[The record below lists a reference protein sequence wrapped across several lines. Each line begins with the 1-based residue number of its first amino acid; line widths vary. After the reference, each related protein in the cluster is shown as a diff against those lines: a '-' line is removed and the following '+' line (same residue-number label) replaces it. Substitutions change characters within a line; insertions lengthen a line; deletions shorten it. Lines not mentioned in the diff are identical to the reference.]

1 MTLETGERR
10 AMPDGVQRFKSLIEP
25 NLDAL
30 FRAAYRLA
38 RNRSDAEDLVQE
50 TCVRAYDHI
59 AELRE
64 SEHVKG
70 WLLRVLHNAFVDGA
84 RRKKRSPITT
94 RAEGSELDSF
104 ASPGLNPEESAHAAQ
119 REELLQRAWLK
130 LERGHRALLALRAE
144 GYALDEISKITGL
157 ALDALN
163 ARLYRARQSF
173 ARHLK
178 EEQMSPAARKEV
190 AR

>member
-1 MTLETGERR
+1 
-10 AMPDGVQRFKSLIEP
+10 MPDGVQRFKALIEP
-25 NLDAL
+25 HLDAL

-64 SEHVKG
+64 SEPVKG
-70 WLLRVLHNAFVDGA
+70 WLLRVLHNVFVDGA
-84 RRKKRSPITT
+84 RRTKRSPVAT
-94 RAEGSELDSF
+94 RAEGGELDSC
-104 ASPGLNPEESAHAAQ
+104 ASPGPNPEEAAYAAQ

-144 GYALDEISKITGL
+144 GYTLDEISKITGL
-157 ALDALN
+157 ALDVLN

>member
-1 MTLETGERR
+1 
-10 AMPDGVQRFKSLIEP
+10 MPDGVQRFKALIEP
-25 NLDAL
+25 HLDGL

-38 RNRSDAEDLVQE
+38 RNRPDAEDLVQE
-50 TCVRAYDHI
+50 ACVRAFDHI
-59 AELRE
+59 SELRE
-64 SEHVKG
+64 SEPVKG
-70 WLLRVLHNAFVDGA
+70 WLLRVLHNSFIDGT
-84 RRKKRSPITT
+84 RRAKRSPVAT
-94 RAEGSELDSF
+94 RADGGDPNTSVCPL
-104 ASPGLNPEESAHAAQ
+104 PNPEELACATQ
-119 REELLQRAWLK
+119 REELLQRAWLR

-144 GYALDEISKITGL
+144 GYSLDEISKVTGL

-178 EEQMSPAARKEV
+178 EEQTSPAARKEV

>member
-1 MTLETGERR
+1 
-10 AMPDGVQRFKSLIEP
+10 MPDGVQRFKTLIEP
-25 NLDAL
+25 HLDAL

-50 TCVRAYDHI
+50 VCVRAYDHVT
-59 AELRE
+59 ELRE
-64 SEHVKG
+64 SEPVKG
-70 WLLRVLHNAFVDGA
+70 WLLRVLHNVFVDGT
-84 RRKKRSPITT
+84 RRTKRSPVTT
-94 RAEGSELDSF
+94 RPEGSELDSC
-104 ASPGLNPEESAHAAQ
+104 ASPGPNPEESAYAAQ
-119 REELLQRAWLK
+119 REELLQRSWLK

-144 GYALDEISKITGL
+144 GYTLDEISKITGH
-157 ALDALN
+157 ALDVLN

-178 EEQMSPAARKEV
+178 EEQVSPAARKEV